1 MITNDPMGIANATRP
16 WDSLDA
22 LETVERKRFVLTEM
36 EKRCLNC
43 PYPDDCHQGRC
54 KHRGGKQLK
63 ATDEAIRDLHAK
75 GSTDAEIGRMVGM
88 SDGGICYRR
97 KRMGLPANWVGG
109 RRLEVNKT

>member
-22 LETVERKRFVLTEM
+22 LETVERKRFVLTEL

-75 GSTDAEIGRMVGM
+75 PGEKYKGGKDTEHGLEI
-88 SDGGICYRR
+88 
-97 KRMGLPANWVGG
+97 N
-109 RRLEVNKT
+109 N